1 MNVECL
7 LRDSMKTK
15 PKSNRGA
22 RQKTSTPKNVTRM
35 NYNENPYG
43 MSDAVK
49 KAVTDASLN
58 SYMYQDFYAV
68 DLKKQLADLY
78 GLTVDHV
85 CIGAGS
91 SAIIDMLGEVF
102 INYGDEVVYCAPT
115 YEAFPDMVS
124 DNGGVRVVLPL
135 TDDYC
140 YDLDAMLAA
149 ITDKTK
155 MVIVCNPTRMNY
167 NENPYGMSDAVKK
180 AVTDASLNSYMY
192 QDFYAV
198 DLKKQLA
205 DLYGLTVDHVC
216 IGAGSS
222 AIIDMLGEVF
232 INYGDEVVYCAPT
245 YEAFPDMV
253 SDNGGVRVVLPLT
266 DDYCYDLDAMLAA
279 ITDKTKMV
287 IVCNPNNPT
296 GTYVNSAKVEEFI
309 RKLPDHVIPVVD
321 EAYFEYV
328 EDPTHYSLIKMIQEG
343 YDRPLF
349 VLRTFSKIYGMAGLR
364 IGYTFADP
372 LLIDE
377 LMKAC
382 QAWNVSYNALAAAQ
396 AALKDQEYI
405 KKIKALTTAGREYLE
420 DELTKL
426 GCTLAKP
433 CANFI
438 YFDTHH
444 DPKEIRAA
452 LAEQK
457 IMISAFGFN
466 RVSVGTEEQNKAFIA
481 ALKEILAAY

>member
-1 MNVECL
+1 
-7 LRDSMKTK
+7 
-15 PKSNRGA
+15 
-22 RQKTSTPKNVTRM
+22 
-35 NYNENPYG
+35 
-43 MSDAVK
+43 
-49 KAVTDASLN
+49 
-58 SYMYQDFYAV
+58 
-68 DLKKQLADLY
+68 
-78 GLTVDHV
+78 
-85 CIGAGS
+85 
-91 SAIIDMLGEVF
+91 
-102 INYGDEVVYCAPT
+102 
-115 YEAFPDMVS
+115 
-124 DNGGVRVVLPL
+124 
-135 TDDYC
+135 
-140 YDLDAMLAA
+140 
-149 ITDKTK
+149 
-155 MVIVCNPTRMNY
+155 
-167 NENPYGMSDAVKK
+167 
-180 AVTDASLNSYMY
+180 
-192 QDFYAV
+192 
-198 DLKKQLA
+198 
-205 DLYGLTVDHVC
+205 
-216 IGAGSS
+216 
-222 AIIDMLGEVF
+222 MLGEVF

-452 LAEQK
+452 LAERK

>member
-43 MSDAVK
+43 MSDEVK
-49 KAVTDASLN
+49 KAVTN
-58 SYMYQDFYAV
+58 
-68 DLKKQLADLY
+68 
-78 GLTVDHV
+78 
-85 CIGAGS
+85 
-91 SAIIDMLGEVF
+91 
-102 INYGDEVVYCAPT
+102 
-115 YEAFPDMVS
+115 
-124 DNGGVRVVLPL
+124 
-135 TDDYC
+135 
-140 YDLDAMLAA
+140 
-149 ITDKTK
+149 
-155 MVIVCNPTRMNY
+155 
-167 NENPYGMSDAVKK
+167 
-180 AVTDASLNSYMY
+180 ASLNSYMY

-405 KKIKALTTAGREYLE
+405 KKIKALTTAGRKYLE

>member
-1 MNVECL
+1 MRTFDKSAKLDNVL
-7 LRDSMKTK
+7 YDV
-15 PKSNRGA
+15 RGPVVDEA
-22 RQKTSTPKNVTRM
+22 AKMEEEGKEILKLNIG
-35 NYNENPYG
+35 NPYPFG
-43 MSDAVK
+43 
-49 KAVTDASLN
+49 
-58 SYMYQDFYAV
+58 F
-68 DLKKQLADLY
+68 
-78 GLTVDHV
+78 
-85 CIGAGS
+85 
-91 SAIIDMLGEVF
+91 SAPQEVILDMLSNIRTSQGYSDSKGIFSARKAIMQYAQLRGIPGVT
-102 INYGDEVVYCAPT
+102 INDIYTGNGVSELINLCMQALLDNGDEILIPAPDYPLWTATATLAGGNVVHYICDEQSDW
-115 YEAFPDMVS
+115 YPDIEDMRKKIN
-124 DNGGVRVVLPL
+124 DR
-135 TDDYC
+135 TK
-140 YDLDAMLAA
+140 A
-149 ITDKTK
+149 I
-155 MVIVCNPTRMNY
+155 VI
-167 NENPYGMSDAVKK
+167 
-180 AVTDASLNSYMY
+180 
-192 QDFYAV
+192 
-198 DLKKQLA
+198 
-205 DLYGLTVDHVC
+205 
-216 IGAGSS
+216 I
-222 AIIDMLGEVF
+222 
-232 INYGDEVVYCAPT
+232 
-245 YEAFPDMV
+245 
-253 SDNGGVRVVLPLT
+253 
-266 DDYCYDLDAMLAA
+266 
-279 ITDKTKMV
+279 
-287 IVCNPNNPT
+287 NPNNPT
-296 GTYVNSAKVEEFI
+296 GTYVNSAKVEDFI

-452 LAEQK
+452 LAERK

>member
-1 MNVECL
+1 MNVEYL

-49 KAVTDASLN
+49 KTVVDASLN
-58 SYMYQDFYAV
+58 SYMYQDFFAI
-68 DLKKQLADLY
+68 DIKKDLADFY

-102 INYGDEVVYCAPT
+102 INYGDEVVYCSPT
-115 YEAFPDMVS
+115 YEAFPDMIS
-124 DNGGVRVVLPL
+124 DNGGVRVELPL
-135 TDDYC
+135 TKDYC
-140 YDLDAMLAA
+140 YDLDAML
-149 ITDKTK
+149 
-155 MVIVCNPTRMNY
+155 
-167 NENPYGMSDAVKK
+167 S
-180 AVTDASLNSYMY
+180 
-192 QDFYAV
+192 
-198 DLKKQLA
+198 
-205 DLYGLTVDHVC
+205 
-216 IGAGSS
+216 
-222 AIIDMLGEVF
+222 
-232 INYGDEVVYCAPT
+232 
-245 YEAFPDMV
+245 
-253 SDNGGVRVVLPLT
+253 
-266 DDYCYDLDAMLAA
+266 A

-296 GTYVNSAKVEEFI
+296 GTYVNSAKVEEFV
-309 RKLPDHVIPVVD
+309 RKLPEHVIAVVD
-321 EAYFEYV
+321 EAYYEYV
-328 EDPTHYSLIKMIQEG
+328 EDPTHYSLIKMIKEG

-382 QAWNVSYNALAAAQ
+382 QAWNVSYNALAAART
-396 AALKDQEYI
+396 ALKDQDYI
-405 KKIKALTTAGREYLE
+405 KKIKALTTEGREYLTR
-420 DELTKL
+420 ELTEL
-426 GCTLAKP
+426 GCNVAAP

-452 LAEQK
+452 LAERK
-457 IMISAFGFN
+457 IMISAFDFN
-466 RVSVGTEEQNKAFIA
+466 RVSVGTKEQNEAFIN
-481 ALKEILAAY
+481 ALKDILSCY

>member
-1 MNVECL
+1 
-7 LRDSMKTK
+7 MKTFD
-15 PKSNRGA
+15 KSSKLDNVLYDVRGPVVDEAA
-22 RQKTSTPKNVTRM
+22 RMEADGLSILKLNIG
-35 NYNENPYG
+35 NPAPFGFNAPEEVILDMRQSLWECQGY
-43 MSDAVK
+43 SDSKGLFSAR
-49 KAVTDASLN
+49 KAIMQ
-58 SYMYQDFYAV
+58 YCQ
-68 DLKKQLADLY
+68 LKKIPGVTMDDIYTGNGVSEL
-78 GLTVDHV
+78 
-85 CIGAGS
+85 
-91 SAIIDMLGEVF
+91 
-102 INYGDEVVYCAPT
+102 INLSMQALLNDGDEILIPAPDYPLWTATATLAGGNVVHYVCDEQSDW
-115 YEAFPDMVS
+115 YPDI
-124 DNGGVRVVLPL
+124 
-135 TDDYC
+135 DDIRSK
-140 YDLDAMLAA
+140 

-155 MVIVCNPTRMNY
+155 AIVI
-167 NENPYGMSDAVKK
+167 
-180 AVTDASLNSYMY
+180 
-192 QDFYAV
+192 
-198 DLKKQLA
+198 
-205 DLYGLTVDHVC
+205 
-216 IGAGSS
+216 I
-222 AIIDMLGEVF
+222 
-232 INYGDEVVYCAPT
+232 
-245 YEAFPDMV
+245 
-253 SDNGGVRVVLPLT
+253 
-266 DDYCYDLDAMLAA
+266 
-279 ITDKTKMV
+279 
-287 IVCNPNNPT
+287 NPNNPT

-452 LAEQK
+452 LAERK

>member
-1 MNVECL
+1 
-7 LRDSMKTK
+7 
-15 PKSNRGA
+15 
-22 RQKTSTPKNVTRM
+22 
-35 NYNENPYG
+35 
-43 MSDAVK
+43 
-49 KAVTDASLN
+49 
-58 SYMYQDFYAV
+58 
-68 DLKKQLADLY
+68 
-78 GLTVDHV
+78 
-85 CIGAGS
+85 
-91 SAIIDMLGEVF
+91 
-102 INYGDEVVYCAPT
+102 
-115 YEAFPDMVS
+115 
-124 DNGGVRVVLPL
+124 
-135 TDDYC
+135 
-140 YDLDAMLAA
+140 
-149 ITDKTK
+149 
-155 MVIVCNPTRMNY
+155 
-167 NENPYGMSDAVKK
+167 
-180 AVTDASLNSYMY
+180 
-192 QDFYAV
+192 
-198 DLKKQLA
+198 
-205 DLYGLTVDHVC
+205 
-216 IGAGSS
+216 
-222 AIIDMLGEVF
+222 
-232 INYGDEVVYCAPT
+232 
-245 YEAFPDMV
+245 
-253 SDNGGVRVVLPLT
+253 
-266 DDYCYDLDAMLAA
+266 
-279 ITDKTKMV
+279 MV

-396 AALKDQEYI
+396 TALKDQEYI
-405 KKIKALTTAGREYLE
+405 KKIKALTTAGRKYLE

-466 RVSVGTEEQNKAFIA
+466 RVSIGTEEQNQAFIA

>member
-1 MNVECL
+1 MIKHKDHFHGSDLEKIEEIYGIKKEEIVSFSANVNPLGVSPL
-7 LRDSMKTK
+7 LRTTLADKIDAITTYPDREYTSLRKCIAAYCGTDYENVIVGNGSTELISLFIQIEH
-15 PKSNRGA
+15 PKKAMIIGPTYSEYEREISLGGGTTLYYPLREKDDFRLDVNDFI
-22 RQKTSTPKNVTRM
+22 SHL
-35 NYNENPYG
+35 NENI
-43 MSDAVK
+43 
-49 KAVTDASLN
+49 
-58 SYMYQDFYAV
+58 
-68 DLKKQLADLY
+68 DLL
-78 GLTVDHV
+78 
-85 CIGAGS
+85 
-91 SAIIDMLGEVF
+91 
-102 INYGDEVVYCAPT
+102 
-115 YEAFPDMVS
+115 
-124 DNGGVRVVLPL
+124 
-135 TDDYC
+135 
-140 YDLDAMLAA
+140 
-149 ITDKTK
+149 
-155 MVIVCNPTRMNY
+155 VI
-167 NENPYGMSDAVKK
+167 
-180 AVTDASLNSYMY
+180 
-192 QDFYAV
+192 
-198 DLKKQLA
+198 
-205 DLYGLTVDHVC
+205 
-216 IGAGSS
+216 
-222 AIIDMLGEVF
+222 
-232 INYGDEVVYCAPT
+232 
-245 YEAFPDMV
+245 
-253 SDNGGVRVVLPLT
+253 
-266 DDYCYDLDAMLAA
+266 
-279 ITDKTKMV
+279 
-287 IVCNPNNPT
+287 CNPNNPT

-405 KKIKALTTAGREYLE
+405 KKIKALTTAGRKYLE

-452 LAEQK
+452 LAERK

-466 RVSVGTEEQNKAFIA
+466 RVSVGTEEQNQAFIA